1 MGLKLLSWC
10 SSAKVEVDDTQGCT
24 EPRRKQSKFNLME
37 HEEHQNRASVLGGA
51 ALFWHRSLGSE
62 EQLGHRFSSIGTA
75 GLHAPPQEA
84 RTTDQPGEGAG
95 TQLHREALAKV
106 TA

>member
-1 MGLKLLSWC
+1 MKSIKIGPVCW
-10 SSAKVEVDDTQGCT
+10 
-24 EPRRKQSKFNLME
+24 
-37 HEEHQNRASVLGGA
+37 EELHY
-51 ALFWHRSLGSE
+51 FWHRSLGSE